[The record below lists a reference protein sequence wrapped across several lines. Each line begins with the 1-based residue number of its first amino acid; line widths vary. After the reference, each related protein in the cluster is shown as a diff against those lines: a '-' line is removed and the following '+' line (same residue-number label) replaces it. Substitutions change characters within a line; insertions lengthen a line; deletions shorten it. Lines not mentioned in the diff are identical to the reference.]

1 MGCGKSSVG
10 KSLSALLGCP
20 FSDLDAAIVERIG
33 CTIPEYFARYGE
45 TAFRTLESDVLSDVL
60 AATLSRHTL
69 TGHSLPGHTPSSL
82 IPGNEGICR
91 STAGHT
97 PSPLTPGNEGICR
110 STAGHTL
117 SPLTPGNEGICRST
131 AGHAPSPLTPG
142 NEGICR
148 SGRGGVS
155 GGTAPAISAVLA
167 LGGGTVMTPDCAHMI
182 QERTCCIY
190 LRATVDTLVQRLR
203 NEAAGRPMLRTRTP
217 DPGTEPCP
225 TPADADIALRER
237 ISSLLAQRSA
247 IYESVAHHIIDVDGL
262 SVEDVARSILSTI

>member
-33 CTIPEYFARYGE
+33 CTIPEFFARYGE
-45 TAFRTLESDVLSDVL
+45 TAFRTLESVVLSDVL
-60 AATLSRHTL
+60 AASLAGQPL
-69 TGHSLPGHTPSSL
+69 TGHTPSS
-82 IPGNEGICR
+82 
-91 STAGHT
+91 
-97 PSPLTPGNEGICR
+97 
-110 STAGHTL
+110 
-117 SPLTPGNEGICRST
+117 
-131 AGHAPSPLTPG
+131 LTPG

-167 LGGGTVMTPDCAHMI
+167 LGGGTVMTPDCAEQIHT
-182 QERTCCIY
+182 QTCCIY
-190 LRATVDTLVQRLR
+190 LRATVNTLVQRLR

-247 IYESVAHHIIDVDGL
+247 TYESVAHHIIDVDGL
-262 SVEDVARSILSTI
+262 SIEDVARSILSTI

>member
-10 KSLSALLGCP
+10 KVLSARLGCP
-20 FSDLDAAIVERIG
+20 FTDLDAAIVERIG

-45 TAFRTLESDVLSDVL
+45 TAFRTLESDVLS
-60 AATLSRHTL
+60 ATLSRHTL
-69 TGHSLPGHTPSSL
+69 TGHSLPGHTPSPL
-82 IPGNEGICR
+82 TPGNEGICR

-110 STAGHTL
+110 STAGHT
-117 SPLTPGNEGICRST
+117 
-131 AGHAPSPLTPG
+131 PSSLTPG

-247 IYESVAHHIIDVDGL
+247 TYESVAHHIIDVDGL

>member
-20 FSDLDAAIVERIG
+20 FTDLDAAIVERIG
-33 CTIPEYFARYGE
+33 CTIPEFFARYGE
-45 TAFRTLESDVLSDVL
+45 TAFRTLESDVLS
-60 AATLSRHTL
+60 ATLSRHTL
-69 TGHSLPGHTPSSL
+69 TGHSLPGHTPSS
-82 IPGNEGICR
+82 
-91 STAGHT
+91 
-97 PSPLTPGNEGICR
+97 
-110 STAGHTL
+110 
-117 SPLTPGNEGICRST
+117 
-131 AGHAPSPLTPG
+131 LTPG

-167 LGGGTVMTPDCAHMI
+167 LGGGTVMTPDCAHMV
-182 QERTCCIY
+182 QERTRCIY
-190 LRATVDTLVQRLR
+190 LRASLDTLIERLR

-247 IYESVAHHIIDVDGL
+247 TYESVAHHIIDVDGL
-262 SVEDVARSILSTI
+262 SIEDVARSILSTI

>member
-45 TAFRTLESDVLSDVL
+45 TAFRTLESDVLS
-60 AATLSRHTL
+60 ATLSRHT
-69 TGHSLPGHTPSSL
+69 
-82 IPGNEGICR
+82 
-91 STAGHT
+91 
-97 PSPLTPGNEGICR
+97 
-110 STAGHTL
+110 
-117 SPLTPGNEGICRST
+117 
-131 AGHAPSPLTPG
+131 PSPLTPG

>member
-10 KSLSALLGCP
+10 KVLSARLGCP
-20 FSDLDAAIVERIG
+20 FTDLDAAIVERIG
-33 CTIPEYFARYGE
+33 CTIPEFFARHGE
-45 TAFRTLESDVLSDVL
+45 ADFRTLESDVLS
-60 AATLSRHTL
+60 ATLSRHTL
-69 TGHSLPGHTPSSL
+69 TGHSLP
-82 IPGNEGICR
+82 
-91 STAGHT
+91 GHT

-110 STAGHTL
+110 STAGHT
-117 SPLTPGNEGICRST
+117 
-131 AGHAPSPLTPG
+131 PSSLTPG

-167 LGGGTVMTPDCAHMI
+167 LGGGTVMTPDCAEQIHT
-182 QERTCCIY
+182 QTCCIY
-190 LRATVDTLVQRLR
+190 LRATVNTLVQRLR

-247 IYESVAHHIIDVDGL
+247 TYESVAHHIIDVDGL

>member
-20 FSDLDAAIVERIG
+20 FTDLDAAIVERIG
-33 CTIPEYFARYGE
+33 CTIPEFFARHGE
-45 TAFRTLESDVLSDVL
+45 TAFRTLESDVLS
-60 AATLSRHTL
+60 ATLSRHTL
-69 TGHSLPGHTPSSL
+69 TGHSLPGHTPSS
-82 IPGNEGICR
+82 
-91 STAGHT
+91 
-97 PSPLTPGNEGICR
+97 
-110 STAGHTL
+110 
-117 SPLTPGNEGICRST
+117 
-131 AGHAPSPLTPG
+131 LTPG

-167 LGGGTVMTPDCAHMI
+167 LGGGTVMTPDCAEQIHT
-182 QERTCCIY
+182 QTCCIY

>member
-20 FSDLDAAIVERIG
+20 FTDLDAAIVERIG
-33 CTIPEYFARYGE
+33 CTIPEFFARHGE
-45 TAFRTLESDVLSDVL
+45 TAFRTLESDVLS
-60 AATLSRHTL
+60 ATLSRHTL
-69 TGHSLPGHTPSSL
+69 TGHSLPGHTS
-82 IPGNEGICR
+82 
-91 STAGHT
+91 
-97 PSPLTPGNEGICR
+97 
-110 STAGHTL
+110 
-117 SPLTPGNEGICRST
+117 
-131 AGHAPSPLTPG
+131 SPLTPG

-167 LGGGTVMTPDCAHMI
+167 LGGGTVMTPDCAHMV
-182 QERTCCIY
+182 QERTRCIY
-190 LRATVDTLVQRLR
+190 LRASLDTLIERLR

>member
-45 TAFRTLESDVLSDVL
+45 TAFRTLESDVLS
-60 AATLSRHTL
+60 ATLSRHTL
-69 TGHSLPGHTPSSL
+69 TGHSLP
-82 IPGNEGICR
+82 
-91 STAGHT
+91 
-97 PSPLTPGNEGICR
+97 
-110 STAGHTL
+110 
-117 SPLTPGNEGICRST
+117 
-131 AGHAPSPLTPG
+131 GHAPSPLTPG

-155 GGTAPAISAVLA
+155 SGTAPAISAVLA
-167 LGGGTVMTPDCAHMI
+167 LGGGTVMTPDCAHMV
-182 QERTCCIY
+182 QERTRCIY
-190 LRATVDTLVQRLR
+190 LRASLDTLIERLR

-247 IYESVAHHIIDVDGL
+247 TYESVAHHIIDVDGL

>member
-10 KSLSALLGCP
+10 KALSALLGCP

-45 TAFRTLESDVLSDVL
+45 TAFRTLESVVLSDV
-60 AATLSRHTL
+60 LSRHTL
-69 TGHSLPGHTPSSL
+69 TGHSLL
-82 IPGNEGICR
+82 
-91 STAGHT
+91 GHT
-97 PSPLTPGNEGICR
+97 PSPLTPGNKGICR
-110 STAGHTL
+110 STAGHT
-117 SPLTPGNEGICRST
+117 
-131 AGHAPSPLTPG
+131 PSPLTPG

-167 LGGGTVMTPDCAHMI
+167 LGGGTVMTPDCAHMV
-182 QERTCCIY
+182 QERTRCIY
-190 LRATVDTLVQRLR
+190 LRASLDTLIERLR
-203 NEAAGRPMLRTRTP
+203 NEAADRPMLRTRTP

-247 IYESVAHHIIDVDGL
+247 TYESVAHHIIDVDGL

>member
-10 KSLSALLGCP
+10 KVLSARLGCP
-20 FSDLDAAIVERIG
+20 FTDLDAAIVERIG
-33 CTIPEYFARYGE
+33 CTIPEFFARHGE
-45 TAFRTLESDVLSDVL
+45 ADFRTLESVVLSDVL
-60 AATLSRHTL
+60 AASLAGQPL
-69 TGHSLPGHTPSSL
+69 TGHSLPGH
-82 IPGNEGICR
+82 I
-91 STAGHT
+91 
-97 PSPLTPGNEGICR
+97 
-110 STAGHTL
+110 
-117 SPLTPGNEGICRST
+117 
-131 AGHAPSPLTPG
+131 PSPLTPG

-182 QERTCCIY
+182 QERTRCIY

-247 IYESVAHHIIDVDGL
+247 TYESVAHHIIDVDGL

>member
-1 MGCGKSSVG
+1 MNRRPRILLYSNRMIISLTGFMGCGKSSVG

-20 FSDLDAAIVERIG
+20 FTDLDAAIVERIG

-45 TAFRTLESDVLSDVL
+45 AAFRTLESDVLS
-60 AATLSRHTL
+60 ATLSRHTL
-69 TGHSLPGHTPSSL
+69 TGHSLPGHSPYPLT
-82 IPGNEGICR
+82 PGNEGICR

-110 STAGHTL
+110 S
-117 SPLTPGNEGICRST
+117 
-131 AGHAPSPLTPG
+131 
-142 NEGICR
+142 
-148 SGRGGVS
+148 GRGGVP

-167 LGGGTVMTPDCAHMI
+167 LGGGTVMTPDCAHMV
-182 QERTCCIY
+182 QERTRCIY
-190 LRATVDTLVQRLR
+190 LRASLDTLIERLR

-247 IYESVAHHIIDVDGL
+247 TYESVAHHIIDVDGL

>member
-45 TAFRTLESDVLSDVL
+45 TAFRTLESVVLSDVL
-60 AATLSRHTL
+60 AASLAGQPL
-69 TGHSLPGHTPSSL
+69 TGHTPSS
-82 IPGNEGICR
+82 
-91 STAGHT
+91 
-97 PSPLTPGNEGICR
+97 
-110 STAGHTL
+110 
-117 SPLTPGNEGICRST
+117 
-131 AGHAPSPLTPG
+131 LTPG

-167 LGGGTVMTPDCAHMI
+167 LGGGTVMTPDCAHMV
-182 QERTCCIY
+182 QERTRCIY
-190 LRATVDTLVQRLR
+190 LRATVNTLAQRLC

-217 DPGTEPCP
+217 DPGTEHCP

-247 IYESVAHHIIDVDGL
+247 TYESVAHHIIDVDGL

>member
-45 TAFRTLESDVLSDVL
+45 TAFRTLESDVLS
-60 AATLSRHTL
+60 ATLSRHTL
-69 TGHSLPGHTPSSL
+69 TGHSLPGHTS
-82 IPGNEGICR
+82 
-91 STAGHT
+91 
-97 PSPLTPGNEGICR
+97 SPLTPGNEGICR
-110 STAGHTL
+110 STAGHT
-117 SPLTPGNEGICRST
+117 
-131 AGHAPSPLTPG
+131 PSPLTPG

-167 LGGGTVMTPDCAHMI
+167 LGGGTVMTPDCAEQIHT
-182 QERTCCIY
+182 QTCCIY
-190 LRATVDTLVQRLR
+190 LRATVNTLVQRLR

-247 IYESVAHHIIDVDGL
+247 TYESVAHHIIDVDGL

>member
-20 FSDLDAAIVERIG
+20 FTDLDAAIVERIG

-45 TAFRTLESDVLSDVL
+45 TAFRTLESDVLS
-60 AATLSRHTL
+60 ATLSRHTL
-69 TGHSLPGHTPSSL
+69 TGHSLPGHTPSS
-82 IPGNEGICR
+82 
-91 STAGHT
+91 
-97 PSPLTPGNEGICR
+97 
-110 STAGHTL
+110 
-117 SPLTPGNEGICRST
+117 LTPGNEGICRST

-167 LGGGTVMTPDCAHMI
+167 LGGGTVMTPDCAHMV
-182 QERTCCIY
+182 QERTRCIY
-190 LRATVDTLVQRLR
+190 LRATVNTLVQRLR

-247 IYESVAHHIIDVDGL
+247 TYESVAHHIIDVDGL

>member
-10 KSLSALLGCP
+10 KLLSARLGCP
-20 FSDLDAAIVERIG
+20 FTDLDAAIVERIG
-33 CTIPEYFARYGE
+33 CTIPEFFARHGE
-45 TAFRTLESDVLSDVL
+45 ADFRTLESVVLSDVL
-60 AATLSRHTL
+60 AASLAGQPL
-69 TGHSLPGHTPSSL
+69 TGHTPSPL
-82 IPGNEGICR
+82 TPGNEGICR

-97 PSPLTPGNEGICR
+97 PSPLTPGNEGIC
-110 STAGHTL
+110 
-117 SPLTPGNEGICRST
+117 C
-131 AGHAPSPLTPG
+131 
-142 NEGICR
+142 

-167 LGGGTVMTPDCAHMI
+167 LGGGTVMTPDCAHMV
-182 QERTCCIY
+182 QERTRCIY
-190 LRATVDTLVQRLR
+190 LRASLDTLIERLR

-247 IYESVAHHIIDVDGL
+247 TYESVAHHIIDVDGL

>member
-110 STAGHTL
+110 STAGH
-117 SPLTPGNEGICRST
+117 
-131 AGHAPSPLTPG
+131 APSPLTPG

-167 LGGGTVMTPDCAHMI
+167 LGGGTVMTPDCAEQIHT
-182 QERTCCIY
+182 QTCCIY
-190 LRATVDTLVQRLR
+190 LRATVNTLVQRLR

-247 IYESVAHHIIDVDGL
+247 TYESVAHHIIDVDGL

>member
-10 KSLSALLGCP
+10 KVLSARLGCP
-20 FSDLDAAIVERIG
+20 FTDLDAAIVERIG
-33 CTIPEYFARYGE
+33 CTIPEFFARHGE
-45 TAFRTLESDVLSDVL
+45 ADFRTLESDVLS
-60 AATLSRHTL
+60 ATLSRHTL
-69 TGHSLPGHTPSSL
+69 TGHSLPGHTL
-82 IPGNEGICR
+82 
-91 STAGHT
+91 
-97 PSPLTPGNEGICR
+97 
-110 STAGHTL
+110 
-117 SPLTPGNEGICRST
+117 
-131 AGHAPSPLTPG
+131 SPLTPG

-190 LRATVDTLVQRLR
+190 LRATVNTLVQRLR

-247 IYESVAHHIIDVDGL
+247 TYESVAHHIIDVDGL

>member
-10 KSLSALLGCP
+10 KVLSARLGCP
-20 FSDLDAAIVERIG
+20 FTDLDAAIVERIG
-33 CTIPEYFARYGE
+33 CTIPEFFARHGE
-45 TAFRTLESDVLSDVL
+45 ADFRTLESDVLS
-60 AATLSRHTL
+60 ATLSRHTL
-69 TGHSLPGHTPSSL
+69 TGHSLPGHTPS
-82 IPGNEGICR
+82 
-91 STAGHT
+91 
-97 PSPLTPGNEGICR
+97 PLTPGNEGIC
-110 STAGHTL
+110 
-117 SPLTPGNEGICRST
+117 C
-131 AGHAPSPLTPG
+131 
-142 NEGICR
+142 

-167 LGGGTVMTPDCAHMI
+167 LGGGTVMTPDCAHMV
-182 QERTCCIY
+182 QERTRCIY
-190 LRATVDTLVQRLR
+190 LRASLDTLIERLR

-247 IYESVAHHIIDVDGL
+247 TYESVAHHIIDVDGL

>member
-20 FSDLDAAIVERIG
+20 FSDLDAAIVKRIG

-45 TAFRTLESDVLSDVL
+45 AAFRTLESDVLS
-60 AATLSRHTL
+60 ATLSRHTL

-82 IPGNEGICR
+82 
-91 STAGHT
+91 
-97 PSPLTPGNEGICR
+97 TPGNEGICR
-110 STAGHTL
+110 STAGHT
-117 SPLTPGNEGICRST
+117 
-131 AGHAPSPLTPG
+131 PSPLTPG

-190 LRATVDTLVQRLR
+190 LRATVNTLVQRLR

>member
-10 KSLSALLGCP
+10 KVLSARLGCP
-20 FSDLDAAIVERIG
+20 FTDLDAAIVERIG
-33 CTIPEYFARYGE
+33 CTIPEFFARHGE
-45 TAFRTLESDVLSDVL
+45 ADFRTLESVVLSDVL
-60 AATLSRHTL
+60 AASLAGQPL
-69 TGHSLPGHTPSSL
+69 TGHSLP
-82 IPGNEGICR
+82 
-91 STAGHT
+91 GHT

-110 STAGHTL
+110 STAGHT
-117 SPLTPGNEGICRST
+117 
-131 AGHAPSPLTPG
+131 PSSLTPG

-167 LGGGTVMTPDCAHMI
+167 LGGGTVMTPDCAEQIHT
-182 QERTCCIY
+182 QTCCIY
-190 LRATVDTLVQRLR
+190 LRATVNTLVQRLR

-247 IYESVAHHIIDVDGL
+247 TYESVAHHIIDVDGL

>member
-45 TAFRTLESDVLSDVL
+45 TAFRTLESDVLS
-60 AATLSRHTL
+60 ATLSRHTL
-69 TGHSLPGHTPSSL
+69 TGHSLPGHTPSS
-82 IPGNEGICR
+82 
-91 STAGHT
+91 
-97 PSPLTPGNEGICR
+97 
-110 STAGHTL
+110 
-117 SPLTPGNEGICRST
+117 LTPGNEGICRST

-167 LGGGTVMTPDCAHMI
+167 LGGGTVMTPDCAHMV
-182 QERTCCIY
+182 QERTRCIY
-190 LRATVDTLVQRLR
+190 LRASLDTLIERLR

-247 IYESVAHHIIDVDGL
+247 TYESVAHHIIDVDGL

>member
-10 KSLSALLGCP
+10 KYLSALLGCP

-45 TAFRTLESDVLSDVL
+45 ADFRTLESVVLSDVL
-60 AATLSRHTL
+60 AASLAGQPL
-69 TGHSLPGHTPSSL
+69 T
-82 IPGNEGICR
+82 
-91 STAGHT
+91 GHT
-97 PSPLTPGNEGICR
+97 PSPLTPGNEGIC
-110 STAGHTL
+110 
-117 SPLTPGNEGICRST
+117 C
-131 AGHAPSPLTPG
+131 
-142 NEGICR
+142 

-167 LGGGTVMTPDCAHMI
+167 LGGGTVMTPDCAHMV
-182 QERTCCIY
+182 QERTRCIY
-190 LRATVDTLVQRLR
+190 LRASLDTLIERLR

-247 IYESVAHHIIDVDGL
+247 TYESVAHHIIDVDGL

>member
-20 FSDLDAAIVERIG
+20 FTDLDAAIVERIG

-45 TAFRTLESDVLSDVL
+45 TAFRTLESDVLS
-60 AATLSRHTL
+60 ATLSRHTL
-69 TGHSLPGHTPSSL
+69 TGHSLP
-82 IPGNEGICR
+82 
-91 STAGHT
+91 GHT

-110 STAGHTL
+110 STAGHT
-117 SPLTPGNEGICRST
+117 
-131 AGHAPSPLTPG
+131 PSPLTPG

-167 LGGGTVMTPDCAHMI
+167 LGGGTVMTPDCAHMV
-182 QERTCCIY
+182 QERTRCIY
-190 LRATVDTLVQRLR
+190 LRATVNTLVQRLR
-203 NEAAGRPMLRTRTP
+203 NEAAGRPMLRTQTP

-247 IYESVAHHIIDVDGL
+247 TYESVAHHIIDVDGL

>member
-10 KSLSALLGCP
+10 KVLSARLGCP
-20 FSDLDAAIVERIG
+20 FTDLDAAIVERIG
-33 CTIPEYFARYGE
+33 CTIPEFFARHGE
-45 TAFRTLESDVLSDVL
+45 ADFRTLESVVLSDVL
-60 AATLSRHTL
+60 AASLAGQPL
-69 TGHSLPGHTPSSL
+69 T
-82 IPGNEGICR
+82 
-91 STAGHT
+91 GHT

-110 STAGHTL
+110 STAGHT
-117 SPLTPGNEGICRST
+117 
-131 AGHAPSPLTPG
+131 PSSLTPG

-167 LGGGTVMTPDCAHMI
+167 LGGGTVMTPDCAEQIHT
-182 QERTCCIY
+182 QTCCIY
-190 LRATVDTLVQRLR
+190 LRATVNTLVQRLR
-203 NEAAGRPMLRTRTP
+203 NEAADRPMLRTRTP

-247 IYESVAHHIIDVDGL
+247 TYESVAHHIIDVDGL

>member
-10 KSLSALLGCP
+10 KVLSARLGCP
-20 FSDLDAAIVERIG
+20 FTDLDAAIVERIG
-33 CTIPEYFARYGE
+33 CTIPEFFARHGE
-45 TAFRTLESDVLSDVL
+45 ADFRTLESVVLSDVL
-60 AATLSRHTL
+60 AASLAGQPL
-69 TGHSLPGHTPSSL
+69 TGHSLPGHTPSPL
-82 IPGNEGICR
+82 TPGNEGICR

-110 STAGHTL
+110 STAGHT
-117 SPLTPGNEGICRST
+117 
-131 AGHAPSPLTPG
+131 PSSLTPG

-167 LGGGTVMTPDCAHMI
+167 LGGGTVMTPDCAEQIHT
-182 QERTCCIY
+182 QTCCIY
-190 LRATVDTLVQRLR
+190 LRATVNTLVQRLR
-203 NEAAGRPMLRTRTP
+203 NEAADRPMLRTRTP

-247 IYESVAHHIIDVDGL
+247 TYESVAHHIIDVDGL

>member
-20 FSDLDAAIVERIG
+20 FTDLDAAIVERIG
-33 CTIPEYFARYGE
+33 CTIPAFFARHGE
-45 TAFRTLESDVLSDVL
+45 ADFRTLESVVLSDVL
-60 AATLSRHTL
+60 AA
-69 TGHSLPGHTPSSL
+69 SL
-82 IPGNEGICR
+82 
-91 STAGHT
+91 AGQ
-97 PSPLTPGNEGICR
+97 P
-110 STAGHTL
+110 
-117 SPLTPGNEGICRST
+117 
-131 AGHAPSPLTPG
+131 
-142 NEGICR
+142 
-148 SGRGGVS
+148 
-155 GGTAPAISAVLA
+155 SAVLA
-167 LGGGTVMTPDCAHMI
+167 LGGGTVMTPDCAHMV
-182 QERTCCIY
+182 QERTRCIY
-190 LRATVDTLVQRLR
+190 LRASLDTLIERLR

>member
-20 FSDLDAAIVERIG
+20 FTDLDAAIVERIG

-45 TAFRTLESDVLSDVL
+45 TAFRTLESDVLS
-60 AATLSRHTL
+60 ATLSRHTL
-69 TGHSLPGHTPSSL
+69 TGHSLPGHTPSS
-82 IPGNEGICR
+82 
-91 STAGHT
+91 
-97 PSPLTPGNEGICR
+97 
-110 STAGHTL
+110 
-117 SPLTPGNEGICRST
+117 
-131 AGHAPSPLTPG
+131 LTPG

-167 LGGGTVMTPDCAHMI
+167 LGGGTVMTPDCAEQIHT
-182 QERTCCIY
+182 QTCCIY
-190 LRATVDTLVQRLR
+190 LRATVNTLVQRLR

-247 IYESVAHHIIDVDGL
+247 TYESVAHHIIDVDGL